1 MYFSLTQASQI
12 LGFRVE
18 RLRDWVNLGYIRPD
32 IEAAGRGSKNLFTKW
47 DLYRIKLFDYLV
59 NHGLSREEACMRCDE
74 FNKFLNIEKKALDEI
89 KEAGQA
95 SALVVHGAKTVVAD
109 AARKTSERVF
119 SLRLRYLMICKNKGI
134 YNGSIFKHK
143 SGNSGYL
150 RLVPA
155 GKGREHDDVGETSRK
170 LDRKRRSVTVSG
182 RISFY
187 FTPGRR
193 LRTSCIKTDPP

>member
-134 YNGSIFKHK
+134 HHSKVFFDGEEININPSDDIDEINIF
-143 SGNSGYL
+143 NIRNL
-150 RLVPA
+150 MDQV
-155 GKGREHDDVGETSRK
+155 DDSLKK
-170 LDRKRRSVTVSG
+170 LD
-182 RISFY
+182 Y
-187 FTPGRR
+187 
-193 LRTSCIKTDPP
+193 